1 MDIFGTV
8 FPAFAIILKFL
19 SANAAYSSDAES
31 LFHRFNWD
39 LRVVNKIIQYFEE
52 RRQQNPTH
60 ELSDEDEELLES
72 TAKYL
77 AKLAGKAAGNMSK
90 IQGSGWLQ
98 RGRNQVLWISR
109 RSELQELEAELYEW
123 SNRFD
128 IKLLALPADFKFVSP
143 ASECIDAPIPPV
155 IRANMQLRDF
165 LNLPQG
171 ARDEKVHSMLKCTPP
186 DEITRAV
193 SNYTSIKPIHV
204 GNDQCI
210 LASRNFPPGIVPG
223 NSEFDSLVCGLGQ
236 LAVALNCLDPVMN
249 IGLLQISHYFLD
261 VPSRRFFFAQ
271 TAPYKI
277 DSMNTLESRLDRSPF
292 PRVYVPLDQ
301 RLQLA
306 HRLTEAIFFLHTA
319 GFVHKNITSRSVV
332 ILEKADQDHK
342 AKFPFSI
349 GRPYLMG
356 FDMIRTSDMVTKLE
370 GTDTSNI
377 RASGL
382 AGKNWDFAVFQ
393 HPDRLLGNKSE
404 RYIKNYDIYSLG
416 VVLLQIGLW
425 EPMGMIMRRLSD
437 DSVTWREGLLRECL
451 NLEARVGARYQKLV
465 AWCLDVKRESIA
477 KDADFVK
484 EVLDPLEDM
493 TNALS

>member
-8 FPAFAIILKFL
+8 FPAFEIILKFL

-171 ARDEKVHSMLKCTPP
+171 ARDEKVHT
-186 DEITRAV
+186 
-193 SNYTSIKPIHV
+193 
-204 GNDQCI
+204 
-210 LASRNFPPGIVPG
+210 SRNFPPGIVPG